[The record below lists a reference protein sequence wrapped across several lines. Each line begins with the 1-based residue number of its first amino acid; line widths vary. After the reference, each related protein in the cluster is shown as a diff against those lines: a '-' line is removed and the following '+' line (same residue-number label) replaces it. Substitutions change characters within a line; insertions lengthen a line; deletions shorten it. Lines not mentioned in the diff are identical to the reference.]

1 MFKNPFKKSEPGELL
16 LLPAVQHDWQLVAKS
31 YAPPIKDVTN
41 ISDPKLLEK
50 ALFGVT
56 TLLWSCTLTGD
67 TKVEEM
73 IGSDENHLQ
82 EVLER
87 AEKYGMQYIPYNGKK
102 FAVAVVPSDEPLVR

>member
-1 MFKNPFKKSEPGELL
+1 MFRNPFKSKEEKELL

-31 YAPPIKDVTN
+31 YAPPIKDVSN
-41 ISDPKLLEK
+41 ITDAKILEK

-73 IGSDENHLQ
+73 IGSDENHLH

-87 AEKYGMQYIPYNGKK
+87 ADKFGMQYIPYNGKK